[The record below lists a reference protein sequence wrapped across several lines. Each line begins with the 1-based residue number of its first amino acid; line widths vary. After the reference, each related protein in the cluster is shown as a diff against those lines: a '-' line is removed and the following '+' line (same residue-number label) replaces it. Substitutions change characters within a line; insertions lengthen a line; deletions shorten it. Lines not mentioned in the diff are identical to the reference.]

1 MDAEGFLHRLFSV
14 FAHPDIS
21 TAAMDTF
28 PSYKPEQRAVKM
40 GMHRPCLCVFFMP
53 VPQGHRPQ
61 PEVGFRNMDLVI
73 TKLSRFPEN
82 DLPLLSFLIH
92 IKNPIVV
99 KTDRSGNICGIINLP
114 RLFKIDISIY
124 ISPPNNTISFK
135 MNITLY
141 LDIPIGQY
149 IFIISFDCY
158 YTTVY
163 KPQGRLYVDPA
174 PCFCNNRVPCVSI
187 IHSAVVVSV
196 IVSLRIR
203 TADERDG
210 PVLVPVGEVQF
221 GPFLSQNRHLFFDR
235 VFRLVPAPVVMVS
248 DHQCLSVQ
256 IHGHRFGSAVIDP
269 CQLHVR
275 IVPKGIAVFYDDMF
289 PFGQL
294 SALCQGAETP
304 CVQFCLILPSPCLF
318 VEGDGSCLRR

>member
-1 MDAEGFLHRLFSV
+1 
-14 FAHPDIS
+14 
-21 TAAMDTF
+21 
-28 PSYKPEQRAVKM
+28 M
-40 GMHRPCLCVFFMP
+40 GMHRPCLCVLFIP

-61 PEVGFRNMDLVI
+61 PEVGFRDMDLVI
-73 TKLSRFPEN
+73 IEVSCFPEN

-99 KTDRSGNICGIINLP
+99 KMNRSGNIGVASHTSVLP
-114 RLFKIDISIY
+114 EVHIPFYVYIQLIFPTKTHNTAVAFKTDI
-124 ISPPNNTISFK
+124 PLDP
-135 MNITLY
+135 
-141 LDIPIGQY
+141 DIPIIQY
-149 IFIISFDCY
+149 IFVIFFGCY

-163 KPQGRLYVDPA
+163 KPQGSLYMDPA
-174 PCFCNNRVPCVSI
+174 PRFRDNRVSCVSI

-221 GPFLSQNRHLFFDR
+221 GPFPPQDRYLFYDR
-235 VFRLVPAPVVMVS
+235 VFRLVPAPVVMVPN
-248 DHQCLSVQ
+248 HQCLSVQ
-256 IHGHRFGSAVIDP
+256 VHGHRFGSAVIDP

-275 IVPKGIAVFYDDMF
+275 IVPKGVTVFYDDMF